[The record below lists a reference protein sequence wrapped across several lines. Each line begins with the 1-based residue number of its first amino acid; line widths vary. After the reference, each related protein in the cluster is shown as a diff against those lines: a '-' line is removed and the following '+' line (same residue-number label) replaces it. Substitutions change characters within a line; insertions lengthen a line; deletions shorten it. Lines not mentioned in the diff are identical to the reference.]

1 MIKWVKYFLILI
13 FLLPDAF
20 ASGNYPALKKYATDL
35 TGTLTQSELNSLE
48 SKLQTFYDST
58 STQIVFLMIPS
69 LDGGS
74 LEEYSYEVAARNKIG
89 TKENNNGALFLVV
102 KNDRQLRI
110 EVGYGLEGVLTDATS
125 SYIIRR
131 EVVPSF
137 KNDNYFEGINL
148 GINAIIAVTAGEYKK
163 VKEDEES
170 GKGFPYPVI
179 IFIIIAIISMFGGRG
194 RGTGLLI
201 GGVLGSMVGGS
212 RGSSFGGFSGGG
224 GGSFGGF
231 SGGGGSFGGGG
242 SSGSW

>member
-1 MIKWVKYFLILI
+1 MWLKYLLLFLL
-13 FLLPDAF
+13 LLPDAF
-20 ASGNYPALKKYATDL
+20 ASGNYPALSKYATDL
-35 TGTLTQSELNSLE
+35 TGTLSQSELNSLE
-48 SKLQTFYDST
+48 QKLRTFFDST

-125 SYIIRR
+125 SYIIRN

-148 GINAIIAVTAGEYKK
+148 GINAIIAVTAGEYKQIK
-163 VKEDEES
+163 DKDKKS
-170 GKGFPYPVI
+170 GKGFPFQI
-179 IFIIIAIISMFGGRG
+179 IMFIIIAIISMIGGRG
-194 RGTGLLI
+194 RGRGLLI
-201 GGVLGSMVGGS
+201 GGVLGSMAGS
-212 RGSSFGGFSGGG
+212 RGGSFGGSSG

-242 SSGSW
+242 ASGSW